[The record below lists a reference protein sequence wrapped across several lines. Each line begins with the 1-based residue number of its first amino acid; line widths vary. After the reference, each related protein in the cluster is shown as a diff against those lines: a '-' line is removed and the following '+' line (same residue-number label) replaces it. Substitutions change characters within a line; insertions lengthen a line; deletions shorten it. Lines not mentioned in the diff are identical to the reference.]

1 MEVHERTDVVEGA
14 RRAKLGCGDIDAD
27 WCDRTVGRCVTS
39 GRVSEVLQTAW
50 GISGLCIGS
59 LGLAVAG
66 GLDDDPSHSGV

>member
-1 MEVHERTDVVEGA
+1 MELHECTDTDEGA
-14 RRAKLGCGDIDAD
+14 RLAKQGCEDVHAD
-27 WCDRTVGRCVTS
+27 WFDGTVGRCVTS